1 MDAKSKPRRRHTE
14 QFKAQVLAACAE
26 AGASVAQVARR
37 FDLNDNLVHQWRRGR
52 GASVLPANRT
62 LQNEAAA
69 SFVTLSLP
77 APPQPTPT
85 APAAPLARDEGI
97 RIEIKRGGTAVSVI
111 WPVTASADC
120 AVWLSELLR

>member
-14 QFKAQVLAACAE
+14 QFKAQVLAACTE

-52 GASVLPANRT
+52 GASVLPANQT
-62 LQNEAAA
+62 LPIEAAA
-69 SFVTLSLP
+69 SFVALSLP
-77 APPQPTPT
+77 APAQPAPP
-85 APAAPLARDEGI
+85 APAAPHPRDEGI
-97 RIEIKRGGTAVSVI
+97 RIEIKRAGSAVSVS

-120 AVWLSELLR
+120 AAWLRELLR